1 MEKECVLMDGGT
13 TSARALRTAA
23 HTVWQER
30 TFDILRAHGQQES
43 CAQACANQQLLLSD
57 ERCSILEAF
66 EGKVLGKNG
75 AGLAGGQTWRNV
87 WIRMEVDSNS
97 LAKAGEQ
104 QRDEESLHRG
114 MVAARRQHA

>member
-1 MEKECVLMDGGT
+1 MDGGT

-43 CAQACANQQLLLSD
+43 CAQACANQQLLLSV

-66 EGKVLGKNG
+66 EVKVCRENG
-75 AGLAGGQTWRNV
+75 AGFAGRKAMRDVRLWV
-87 WIRMEVDSNS
+87 KVDTNGLTEAS
-97 LAKAGEQ
+97 EQ
-104 QRDEESLHRG
+104 QRDEEPLHSVV
-114 MVAARRQHA
+114 VAAGRH